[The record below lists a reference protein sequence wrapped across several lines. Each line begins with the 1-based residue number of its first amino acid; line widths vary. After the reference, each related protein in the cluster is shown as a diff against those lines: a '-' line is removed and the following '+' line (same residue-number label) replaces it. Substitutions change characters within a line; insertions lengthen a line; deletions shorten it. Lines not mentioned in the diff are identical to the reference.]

1 MCVYCNSNCT
11 HLFFVHPRVII
22 AFCIFIKQDS
32 ACSTFGVEVCPNA
45 GGMCGL
51 EGFFCLWFVWLGF
64 GHFLVGR
71 WGFLLLCCHVS
82 GHLYLSVDLPSVT
95 KTFFLRQFEYL
106 N

>member
-64 GHFLVGR
+64 GHFWWVGGVFCYCVVMCLVISIC
-71 WGFLLLCCHVS
+71 LLIYPV
-82 GHLYLSVDLPSVT
+82 
-95 KTFFLRQFEYL
+95 
-106 N
+106 